1 MPLIESFV
9 PRAALC
15 PGFLMVL
22 STLLKSVTT
31 LCTREQYLRMIMWL
45 LIKSVLKTKILLM
58 TFRKFLAS
66 CFSCKGK
73 KAYTLIKVPIVFTS
87 DAMNHYFCNI
97 GCEMNAQFTTHLP
110 PRKVLL
116 VFILFSLMSLPLNL
130 L

>member
-15 PGFLMVL
+15 PGFPMVL
-22 STLLKSVTT
+22 STLIKSVTT

-45 LIKSVLKTKILLM
+45 LIKSVLKTRILLM
-58 TFRKFLAS
+58 TFQNFL
-66 CFSCKGK
+66 FQLQRE

-110 PRKVLL
+110 PGKVLL